1 MFYGEFEQALETGG
15 RMVMPPPF
23 RADLAQGLV
32 VTRGLDGC
40 LFIYPAAEWERVA
53 DAISALPLT
62 RGVARGLMRLIL
74 GGASALALDGRGGL
88 VLPEALR
95 RYARLDEGA
104 VIVGA
109 GDRLEVWSQ
118 VTWDDLTSRLAA
130 ESGDLAESLSQLGF
144 ALT

>member
-1 MFYGEFEQALETGG
+1 MFYGEFEQVVAADG
-15 RMVMPPPF
+15 RVAMPPLF
-23 RADLAQGLV
+23 RATLSDGLV

-40 LFIYPAAEWERVA
+40 LFIYTAAEWERVA
-53 DAISALPLT
+53 GAISDLPLT

-74 GGASALALDGRGGL
+74 GGASAVRLDSRGGL
-88 VLPEALR
+88 TVPPSLR
-95 RYARLDEGA
+95 RYAGLERAA

-109 GDRLEVWSQ
+109 GDHLEVWSDA
-118 VTWDDLTSRLAA
+118 TWAAMTSQLAA

>member
-15 RMVMPPPF
+15 RMVMPLPF
-23 RADLAQGLV
+23 RPNLAQGLV
-32 VTRGLDGC
+32 ITRGLDGC
-40 LFIYPAAEWERVA
+40 LFIYPAAEWERIA
-53 DAISALPLT
+53 GAISALPLT

-74 GGASALALDGRGGL
+74 GGASALTLDARGGL

-95 RYARLDEGA
+95 HYASLGDGA

-109 GDRLEVWSQ
+109 GDRLEVWSRA
-118 VTWDDLTSRLAA
+118 TWDELTSRLAV

>member
-1 MFYGEFEQALETGG
+1 MFYGEYGQALDASG
-15 RMVMPPPF
+15 RMIVPPPF

-53 DAISALPLT
+53 GAISTLPLT

-74 GGASALALDGRGGL
+74 GGASALTLDGRGGL

-95 RYARLDEGA
+95 RYASLDTGA

-109 GDRLEVWSQ
+109 GDRLEIWSQ
-118 VTWDDLTSRLAA
+118 ATWADLTSRLAA